1 MSWTEDVTAAVASA
15 SLLFRVKLVPGE
27 MGGWLRA
34 LDGLP
39 ADAVVSAFDRIA
51 KESEHWP
58 KPAAVR
64 RTVERYGA
72 GEREVPDYVPRLADL
87 RPKEPGKRFWDAK
100 RSRWELV
107 ASAEVAERSV
117 AFMRAALARDHARAA
132 ELAEQLHE
140 LRPHDGWDALAHEQ
154 LGRVKPMARMPM
166 AASGG

>member
-1 MSWTEDVTAAVASA
+1 MSWDEDVSAAVYAA
-15 SLLFRVKLVPGE
+15 GALFRVKVEPLE
-27 MGGWLRA
+27 LDGWLKS
-34 LDGLP
+34 LEGLP
-39 ADAVVSAFDRIA
+39 ADAIVAAFERLSR
-51 KESEHWP
+51 ESDYWP

-64 RTVERYGA
+64 RSVEKYGVA
-72 GEREVPDYVPRLADL
+72 EQEVPDYVPRLADL

-166 AASGG
+166 AVSGG